1 MNPCRRNFS
10 TIAFAALFLSGC
22 TAQVADLQAYTAQ
35 VKANTQVNIEAYPE
49 FEAQPPF
56 EYAANELRS
65 PFVRPKAAEQA
76 VVEVVK
82 ANCLQPNYSRQKE
95 ALESYGID
103 AITMSGIF
111 TANQKQWI
119 LFKTNDG
126 ALHKATY
133 GSYIGLF
140 HGRISAISNET
151 VTITE
156 LLPDGA
162 GCWQQKETKLTMA
175 SLAGEND
182 NV

>member
-1 MNPCRRNFS
+1 MNPCHFKLLF
-10 TIAFAALFLSGC
+10 IATMTTLAGC
-22 TAQVADLQAYTAQ
+22 TAQVSDLREYTTQ

-49 FEAQPPF
+49 FQAQPPF
-56 EYAANELRS
+56 AYSANDRRS
-65 PFVRPKAAEQA
+65 PFIRPRIAEQT
-76 VVEVVK
+76 VVEVAK
-82 ANCLQPNYSRQKE
+82 ANCLQPNFSRQKE
-95 ALESYGID
+95 PLESYGID
-103 AITMSGIF
+103 AITMSGMF
-111 TANQKQWI
+111 NTNQKQWV

-126 ALHKATY
+126 SLHKASN
-133 GSYIGLF
+133 GNYIGLF
-140 HGRISAISNET
+140 NGRISAISNET